1 MFDVIRLR
9 FLIVTLLSQE
19 ILTMYL
25 NFNNFLLSTLYV
37 LELRTVFR
45 VYILILILDTDTRYF
60 YVHTHSY
67 FTYT

>member
-19 ILTMYL
+19 ILKMYV
-25 NFNNFLLSTLYV
+25 LSTLYV

>member
-1 MFDVIRLR
+1 MLVIHVIRLR

-37 LELRTVFR
+37 LVLRTVSR
-45 VYILILILDTDTRYF
+45 VYILDTDTRYF

>member
-1 MFDVIRLR
+1 MLVIHVIIRLR
-9 FLIVTLLSQE
+9 FLILTLLSQE
-19 ILTMYL
+19 ILKMYV
-25 NFNNFLLSTLYV
+25 LSTLYV